1 MLEMWVV
8 WCLLSIFL
16 SSIFNIVLADVKCEL
31 VIPRDKDAFYP
42 SSCTEQK
49 CYYTIRNIFMVY
61 EGKNGTY
68 RFRLHQGNITI
79 AMFDTATQDPHGKVF
94 FNFPLIA
101 DRSALSI
108 TLTWTVHT
116 VQEGHLPVLLRK
128 DVELMFLMNE
138 DAPVMG
144 LPAYYPRPCEKSL
157 GHQTSCKLDYLE
169 IGTCNFDTCIQRAD
183 AYLSK
188 HPSKI
193 IRGVSV
199 EALSNYLR
207 KLPNLRDSLKVA
219 TAVKASHHTQVAD
232 FIYFIPESIISRSN
246 MPHHLKGSSSLT
258 TPADT
263 LLSGIV
269 FANQSYSILRRQE
282 VPLVAIEDLL
292 WSYVHS
298 LQSDLPS
305 SLRLLK
311 TDIEGMDD
319 EVILSALEFYETRTL
334 QEEVLHSAYLF
345 PYPSISRHSWSDGLV
360 CQNHGLEEEEHVGLD
375 ASWPCLIHYESFHR
389 DPIPIRRL
397 RYLGYDMLHDVA
409 QDVADEMK
417 PIDFTAV
424 NCQCSL
430 EDITIASDLLDSEI
444 FRSPQVIYF
453 SLCQA
458 H

>member
-1 MLEMWVV
+1 MRVV
-8 WCLLSIFL
+8 WCCLAFISCLFL
-16 SSIFNIVLADVKCEL
+16 IVLADVRLDL
-31 VIPRDKDAFYP
+31 VVPRDKDTFYP
-42 SSCTEQK
+42 LSCTEQT
-49 CYYTIRNIFMVY
+49 CFYPHHTIFLFHG
-61 EGKNGTY
+61 ESNGTY
-68 RFRLHQGNITI
+68 RFRLHHGNNTI
-79 AMFDTATQDPHGKVF
+79 VLFDTVVSGGPLVKVF
-94 FNFPLIA
+94 NNFPLNVSRDIKF
-101 DRSALSI
+101 L
-108 TLTWTVHT
+108 TLTWTVHA
-116 VQEGHLPVLLRK
+116 VEEEHLPILLRK
-128 DVELMFLMNE
+128 DIELMFLMNE

-144 LPAYYPRPCEKSL
+144 LPAYYPRPCEMSL

-169 IGTCNFDTCIQRAD
+169 IGTSNFDTCIQRAD

-375 ASWPCLIHYESFHR
+375 ASWPCLIHYESYHP
-389 DPIPIRRL
+389 DPILIRRL

-409 QDVADEMK
+409 QDVVDEMK
-417 PIDFTAV
+417 LINYTAV

-430 EDITIASDLLDSEI
+430 EDITIASDLLDDEV